1 MSEGSPTEAFSTP
14 LGVENAS
21 PVMDARFTSA
31 SSSSDSS
38 MEGRCLFRPITT
50 TTTGA
55 VENENEV
62 ERNIVLDYSSITN
75 TRPAEEVL
83 CLTEVEREEAEVG
96 DTDSVA
102 SDEDM
107 KELGMGVEEA
117 IQDQLVQL
125 VQGEDVEGSV
135 SDDLPNWILKKGIGE
150 LSIPKPPDD
159 WNPVDADV
167 KAQARGAPSWKS
179 MDNPGEWPEFT
190 YRAKFK
196 KGKNAGYTHHC
207 IPTGARPLP
216 ANSEGKRTVQDWELH
231 YKGWSPDLADR
242 TNRSGASSTNLF
254 PASRKG
260 MLDYSLLKKMGLTKN
275 RIINCDAQ
283 FFKQLLLPMCD
294 PEKSGIEDDPRMP
307 YYSKLERWSTK
318 YAASIGL
325 LGSYGH
331 DFKTPNIEE
340 LVHWDSCVFKSG
352 VNGALQGALFRRWRV
367 GDTAYDP
374 DVAASMTHT
383 RWLQIKRII
392 KLCDN
397 DLSPKRGEEGY
408 CPAYKYDYLFKCLIS
423 NLNAITKQADLDQCG
438 DETTCGHAGYGEPK
452 SGILTHIKGKPG
464 VTRGMQI
471 VMLADVHRNRPRAYS
486 HRHKVHANFATE
498 PDGWTKEGMCEVR
511 RIIDQITPLV
521 EGEAGN
527 GLRKIFSAKPHSTWD
542 NYFSGDFIFDWMGRK
557 GFPVTMTVRRDR
569 LPSPILG
576 IYLCKEKT
584 SNDDKKSR
592 VARFNHPITAVKIC
606 TVPVLVPAGVP
617 PVLTVPVTPV
627 PTPRTYTRVHVSFQS
642 TSSCN
647 IACVNSINGNSRF
660 VRRKERGA
668 GKNKR
673 SWAIEM
679 NEARQLYLATY
690 GRIDTLDSMICK
702 CNYYYRSWKYWH
714 SPKLHGDAMSV
725 VVAYDMYREMATELP
740 ARQAFDIGDDESFK
754 VLDFH
759 DFRDRLAKQGL
770 VYSVVDCKY
779 PGDSNMR
786 ANTRKTMAKRKT
798 MVENEDGSTSPRQ
811 PGRPRK
817 AQKLAPCEVTPQQLT
832 VAKQRNSIKSR
843 LCGDLTQLTFHEARV
858 IQVKHPNNCAWCG
871 EPALQRCN
879 GCKDKPFL
887 HNGVKRGPHAGK
899 LCFLHHHNS
908 TCFGL
913 AKADSAMIGKQRK
926 DWKAPTLAKIKA
938 NKKHIEELD
947 AESAE
952 STESTESC
960 SD

>member
-1 MSEGSPTEAFSTP
+1 MEA
-14 LGVENAS
+14 
-21 PVMDARFTSA
+21 
-31 SSSSDSS
+31 
-38 MEGRCLFRPITT
+38 RCLFEPITT
-50 TTTGA
+50 GT
-55 VENENEV
+55 VVREDEE

-75 TRPAEEVL
+75 ALPAEEVL

-96 DTDSVA
+96 DTDSVG
-102 SDEDM
+102 SHEDM
-107 KELGMGVEEA
+107 KVLEMGFEEA

-125 VQGEDVEGSV
+125 VEDDVEGLV
-135 SDDLPNWILKKGIGE
+135 SDDLHNWILKKGIGE
-150 LSIPKPPDD
+150 LSIPKAPDTWD
-159 WNPVDADV
+159 PVDADE

-190 YRAKFK
+190 YRPKFK
-196 KGKNAGYTHHC
+196 KGRNAGYTHYS
-207 IPTGARPLP
+207 IPTGARPLA
-216 ANSEGKRTVQDWELH
+216 ANSEGKRVIKDWELH
-231 YKGWSPDLADR
+231 YKGWSPGLGEGEG
-242 TNRSGASSTNLF
+242 TNRSGASATNLF
-254 PASRKG
+254 PAGRKG

-275 RIINCDAQ
+275 RIINCDAT

-294 PEKSGIEDDPRMP
+294 PEKSGIEDDPRLP
-307 YYSKLERWSTK
+307 YYSKVERWSTK

-331 DFKTPNIEE
+331 DFKTPTIEE

-352 VNGALQGALFRRWRV
+352 VNGALQGALYRRWRV

-374 DVAASMTHT
+374 DIGASMTHT

-397 DLSPKRGEEGY
+397 DLTPKRGEDGY
-408 CPAYKYDYLFKCLIS
+408 CPAYKYDYIFKCLIS
-423 NLNAITKQADLDQCG
+423 NLNSLTKQADLDQCG

-471 VMLADVHRNRPRAYS
+471 VMLCDVHRNRPRAYS
-486 HRHKVHANFATE
+486 HRHKVHAPFATE
-498 PDGWTKEGMCEVR
+498 PEGWTKAGMCEVR
-511 RIIDQITPLV
+511 RIVDMINPLV
-521 EGEAGN
+521 EGQPGN

-569 LPSPILG
+569 LPSAIPA
-576 IYLCKEKT
+576 IYMCKEKT

-592 VARFNHPITAVKIC
+592 VARFNHPITAIKTG
-606 TVPVLVPAGVP
+606 TVPVLVPVT

-627 PTPRTYTRVHVSFQS
+627 LVPAARTYTRVHVSFQS

-647 IACVNSINGNSRF
+647 IACVDSINGNSRF

-725 VVAYDMYREMATELP
+725 VVAYDMYREMATETA
-740 ARQAFDIGDDESFK
+740 ARQAFDIGDDEKFK

-770 VYSVVDCKY
+770 VYSVLDCRY
-779 PGDSNMR
+779 PGDNNMR
-786 ANTRKTMAKRKT
+786 ANTRKTIAKRKT

-811 PGRPRK
+811 CGRPRK
-817 AQKLAPCEVTPQQLT
+817 SQKLAPCEITPQQLT
-832 VAKQRNSIKSR
+832 LARQRNSVRSR
-843 LCGDLTQLTFHEARV
+843 LCGDLTHLTFHEARI
-858 IQVKHPNNCAWCG
+858 IQCKHPNNCAWCG
-871 EPALQRCN
+871 EPALQRCT
-879 GCKDKPFL
+879 GCKEKPFL

-899 LCFLHHHNS
+899 LCFLHYHNS
-908 TCFGL
+908 ACFGL
-913 AKADSAMIGKQRK
+913 SNADSTMIGKPRK
-926 DWKAPTLAKIKA
+926 NWKAPTMAKIKA
-938 NKKHIEELD
+938 NKKHIEELEAD
-947 AESAE
+947 S
-952 STESTESC
+952 SL
-960 SD
+960 